1 MGNRNPLEIFSGN
14 AHPALAK
21 EICEH
26 LQLELGQAEVGRFP
40 DGEVEVQIGENVRGA
55 DVFVVQPTSPPV
67 NDHLME
73 LLIMLDA
80 FRRASAYRITA
91 VMPYY
96 GYARQDRKDRPRV
109 PISAK
114 LVADLL
120 TTSGANRVLALDL
133 HAGQIQGYFNIPVD
147 HLYATPVTVEHF
159 RQLKLPDL
167 TVVSPDTGG
176 VERARA
182 FAKKLQVPLAI
193 IDKRREDANTVEVM

>member
-1 MGNRNPLEIFSGN
+1 MRIARSGVLRIPPPDFACHLSLVTGVKSMGNRNPLKIFSGN

-26 LQLELGQAEVGRFP
+26 LQLGLGQAEVGRFP

-91 VMPYY
+91 V
-96 GYARQDRKDRPRV
+96 
-109 PISAK
+109 
-114 LVADLL
+114 
-120 TTSGANRVLALDL
+120 
-133 HAGQIQGYFNIPVD
+133 
-147 HLYATPVTVEHF
+147 
-159 RQLKLPDL
+159 
-167 TVVSPDTGG
+167 
-176 VERARA
+176 
-182 FAKKLQVPLAI
+182 
-193 IDKRREDANTVEVM
+193 